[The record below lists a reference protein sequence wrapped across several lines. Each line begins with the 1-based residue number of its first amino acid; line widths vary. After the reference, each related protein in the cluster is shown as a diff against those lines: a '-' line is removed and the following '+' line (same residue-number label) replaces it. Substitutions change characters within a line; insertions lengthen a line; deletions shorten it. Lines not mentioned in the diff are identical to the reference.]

1 MPPADPA
8 AASPEPGP
16 MGGSGVRIPVAAP
29 RMPTAEDIAP
39 YLSRID
45 QSGWYSNF
53 GPLLTEFEA
62 RLESRFSPGTRVI
75 TTVNGTL
82 GLTLVLE
89 ALSLPPGS
97 LCAIPS
103 WTFVA
108 TAHAVRM
115 AGLTP
120 WFVDV
125 DPAEGEL
132 TPEILHASLSAAPAL
147 VSAVIPVAVMG
158 RPLDAAAWRD
168 FQEETGVRVIIDAA
182 AGFDAI
188 REAPVPV
195 MVSLHATKALGIG
208 EGAFIA
214 TKDYNLGQRIRAM
227 TNFGFLGD
235 RIARHSATNAKL
247 SEYSAAVGLA
257 ALDLWSG
264 VRSKYLAAARRLRMA
279 LADDERIRF
288 QEGWGLDWIS
298 STCVVRLPE
307 DSSGRVESA
316 LRASGV
322 DTRRWWNEGCHLAP
336 AFFDYPRTDLR
347 VTEALARSTLGI
359 PFFADVRADQISE
372 TAAALRAAID
382 EIPTQPRSQAR

>member
-8 AASPEPGP
+8 AASSEPSP
-16 MGGSGVRIPVAAP
+16 MGGPGVRIPVAAP
-29 RMPTAEDIAP
+29 KMPTAGDIAP
-39 YLSRID
+39 YLARID

-62 RLESRFSPGTRVI
+62 RLEERFSPRTRVI

-82 GLTLVLE
+82 GLTLALE

-97 LCAIPS
+97 LCALPS

-132 TPEILHASLSAAPAL
+132 TPSLLRASLPAAPTTVSAA
-147 VSAVIPVAVMG
+147 IPVAVMG
-158 RPLDAAAWRD
+158 RTVDASAWRD
-168 FQEETGVRVIIDAA
+168 FQDETAVRVIIDAA
-182 AGFDAI
+182 AGFDTV

-214 TKDYNLGQRIRAM
+214 TDDHNLSQRIRAM

-235 RIARHSATNAKL
+235 RIARHTATNAKL
-247 SEYSAAVGLA
+247 SEYSGAVGLA
-257 ALDLWSG
+257 ALDLWNG

-279 LADDERIRF
+279 LADDERIGF

-307 DSSGRVESA
+307 GSSGRVESA

-336 AFFDYPRTDLR
+336 AFADCPRTDLR
-347 VTEALARSTLGI
+347 VTEALARSTLGL
-359 PFFADVRADQISE
+359 PFFADLRADQINE
-372 TAAALRAAID
+372 VAAALRTAID
-382 EIPTQPRSQAR
+382 ETQIQPGSQAL